1 MDSKTLDR
9 SVESCLPPSRLL
21 ATICEAISR
30 LSNKKRAKLASPGLT
45 PVCETGIKTP
55 FKFKQ
60 PVVGNQSATGYL
72 VSFESE
78 LSYSK

>member
-1 MDSKTLDR
+1 MMILNLLNDNSFIRVKK
-9 SVESCLPPSRLL
+9 EPSGQGW
-21 ATICEAISR
+21 
-30 LSNKKRAKLASPGLT
+30 GLT

>member
-1 MDSKTLDR
+1 MVR
-9 SVESCLPPSRLL
+9 
-21 ATICEAISR
+21 
-30 LSNKKRAKLASPGLT
+30 GLT

-60 PVVGNQSATGYL
+60 PVVGNQSATGCL
-72 VSFESE
+72 VSFECE